1 MEVESSNPGE
11 AQMKVSSSENSV
23 RQRIV
28 AEARRH
34 FFTYGFRR
42 VTMDDLARELG
53 MSKKTLYVHFAS
65 KAELLQAVLLDKTRN
80 VETDLKRITS
90 DLSSDFLAALHK
102 LLAVIQ
108 GHMGEI
114 QPPFVRDIQREA
126 PEMFKLIERR
136 RRDLIHLY
144 FGKLVE
150 EGRKSGIIRDDI
162 PTRLIVEIL
171 FAAVQ
176 GIMNPE
182 KLTELDL
189 NPKEGFSAIVTI
201 IFEGV
206 ITETGRSNL

>member
-1 MEVESSNPGE
+1 MAEGPSIPVEAQVKESSGENP
-11 AQMKVSSSENSV
+11 V

-53 MSKKTLYVHFAS
+53 MSKKTLYVHFES
-65 KAELLQAVLLDKTRN
+65 KAELLQAVLVDKTRS
-80 VETDLKRITS
+80 VEMDLMRITT
-90 DLSSDFLAALHK
+90 DLSSDFVPALHQLLAA
-102 LLAVIQ
+102 IQ

-136 RRDLIHLY
+136 RRDLIHRY

-162 PTRLIVEIL
+162 STKLIVEIL

-189 NPKEGFSAIVTI
+189 NPKEGFSAILTI